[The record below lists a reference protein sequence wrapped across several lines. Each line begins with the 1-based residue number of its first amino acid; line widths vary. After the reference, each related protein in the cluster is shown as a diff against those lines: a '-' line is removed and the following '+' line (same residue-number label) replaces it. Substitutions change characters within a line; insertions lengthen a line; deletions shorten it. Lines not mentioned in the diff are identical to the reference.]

1 MGSLAKGDG
10 FRWRARGN
18 ARAVNAENDACA
30 SLAPIS
36 ERLFHDFGAQVGL
49 SDIVAIVRQCR
60 GELDIVP
67 AGAVPELV
75 ERLARERLRLR
86 RGELELPSR
95 SVEPRA
101 AR

>member
-1 MGSLAKGDG
+1 MRSLARRDG
-10 FRWRARGN
+10 FRCRARDH
-18 ARAVNAENDACA
+18 ARAVNAEDDACA
-30 SLAPIS
+30 SLAAIS
-36 ERLFHDFGAQVGL
+36 ERLFHDFGAHFGL

-67 AGAVPELV
+67 AAAVPELV
-75 ERLARERLRLR
+75 ERLARQRLRLR
-86 RGELELPSR
+86 SGELEPPSR